1 MSFAGILLAT
11 LMASIAGLYGGNFG
25 ANQED
30 GSGGRVGFFGG
41 LRSAAAAAKKGAI
54 SDQKLQHQQGGPLG
68 QGGGGQNAAGTL
80 GPHGTDL
87 YANE

>member
-1 MSFAGILLAT
+1 
-11 LMASIAGLYGGNFG
+11 MASIAGLYGGNFG

-54 SDQKLQHQQGGPLG
+54 SDQKLQHQQGGPL
-68 QGGGGQNAAGTL
+68 QGGGGQNAGTL
-80 GPHGTDL
+80 GLHGTDL